1 MFSRKKKQVLSTSVQ
16 GLNRSDGGNVAT
28 QAGLG
33 PYRDTRDMA
42 RSEMDIRSQAQV
54 VRPKELLVK
63 SKKGNH
69 NTNHNERILHSYK
82 HSNDGLLRK
91 DIQKDAYT
99 GKLLSTS
106 KQSTHSDELQSS
118 RQVNVISLILF
129 TLGFVASQ

>member
-33 PYRDTRDMA
+33 PYRDMA
-42 RSEMDIRSQAQV
+42 RSEMDIRSQTQV

-82 HSNDGLLRK
+82 HSGDGLLRK

-106 KQSTHSDELQSS
+106 TQSTHSDELRSS
-118 RQVNVISLILF
+118 RQVNNISLISF
-129 TLGFVASQ
+129 TLHFVASR